1 MRFNRRIGDSARDN
15 RILGA
20 AMAFVAINATEG
32 AAGGG
37 ALGRWQELAGHFHE
51 RFGRAAEG
59 VARAPGRVNLIGE
72 HVDYEGYAVL
82 PMAIEQ
88 AVCAAFAASKGE
100 GNARTDS
107 DQVVRLRVQLASV
120 DEAKYPADELVV
132 AMGAADAAPELRSGR
147 QAWANYV
154 ACGLLVARSVLAQ
167 ALSASDPSAQP
178 VEVTLWLMV
187 DGGVPPACGLSSS
200 SALVVASAIAATY
213 AVADC
218 CVPGFEMPSRV
229 EMAELCRRAEGHV
242 GTMGGGMDQAIS
254 CLGQRGHAL
263 YISFRPELA
272 AQPVKLHGMDATVG
286 ADGDLGG
293 YAFVVANSGVVA
305 QKAVDAATRY
315 NKRVVECAL
324 AAKLIGKKMGLDE
337 WQQVRATLFD

>member
-1 MRFNRRIGDSARDN
+1 
-15 RILGA
+15 
-20 AMAFVAINATEG
+20 MAFLAIDAALSAGKATGDAEHG
-32 AAGGG
+32 DGGYH
-37 ALGRWQELAGHFHE
+37 RWQALDGRFRE

-72 HVDYEGYAVL
+72 HIDYEGYAVL

-88 AVCAAFAASKGE
+88 AVCAAFAASKGS
-100 GNARTDS
+100 GDAGDGH
-107 DQVVRLRVQLASV
+107 VRLRVQLASV
-120 DEAKYPADELVV
+120 DEAEYPPDELVMT
-132 AMGAADAAPELRSGR
+132 MGAGDAAPALRSGR

-167 ALSASDPSAQP
+167 ALSALDQSTQA
-178 VEVTLWLMV
+178 VEVKLCLMI

-213 AVADC
+213 AIANC
-218 CVPGFEMPSRV
+218 CVTGFVMPSRV

-263 YISFRPELA
+263 YISFRPELS

-286 ADGDLGG
+286 AGEDLGG

-305 QKAVDAATRY
+305 QKAVDATTRF

-337 WQQVRATLFD
+337 WQQVRATWC